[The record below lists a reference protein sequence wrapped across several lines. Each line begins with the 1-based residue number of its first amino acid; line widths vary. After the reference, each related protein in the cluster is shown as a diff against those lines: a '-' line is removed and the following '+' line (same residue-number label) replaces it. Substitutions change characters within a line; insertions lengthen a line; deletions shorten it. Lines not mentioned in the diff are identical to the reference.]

1 MEVLDAI
8 DNMRRDRERDRD
20 SYRSPFRPTRYSH
33 KGSWER
39 DR

>member
-1 MEVLDAI
+1 
-8 DNMRRDRERDRD
+8 MRRDRERDRDRD

-39 DR
+39 DRQPKEYLR